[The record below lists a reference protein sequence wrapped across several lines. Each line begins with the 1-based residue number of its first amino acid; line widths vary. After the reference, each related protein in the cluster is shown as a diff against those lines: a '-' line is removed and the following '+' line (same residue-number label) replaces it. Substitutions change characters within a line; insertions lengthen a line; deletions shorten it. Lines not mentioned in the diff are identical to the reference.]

1 LVKLLV
7 LRVLYVYES
16 GSEVVV
22 FLPFYPRK
30 QTKHNEGLA
39 GQKMIKVLAQP
50 TNKAEPFWTNKGSNL
65 RANTLQN
72 FALVCMRF
80 LTFTGSTF
88 HLLSFV
94 SI

>member
-1 LVKLLV
+1 M
-7 LRVLYVYES
+7 
-16 GSEVVV
+16 V
-22 FLPFYPRK
+22 FLPFYRRK

-39 GQKMIKVLAQP
+39 GRKMIKILEQP
-50 TNKAEPFWTNKGSNL
+50 TNNAEPFRTKKESNL
-65 RANTLQN
+65 SANTLQN

>member
-1 LVKLLV
+1 
-7 LRVLYVYES
+7 
-16 GSEVVV
+16 VV
-22 FLPFYPRK
+22 FLPFYLRK

-50 TNKAEPFWTNKGSNL
+50 TNNAEPFWTKKGSNL
-65 RANTLQN
+65 SANTLQN
-72 FALVCMRF
+72 FALVSMRF